1 MSFRRTLTNRPTNI
15 LPNTL
20 VTPLASGNNATP
32 NHADEMLSPL
42 LQEIPGGIDANNQQD
57 TSDNDIDNIQEVF
70 INDMNSIEE
79 NQT

>member
-15 LPNTL
+15 LPNTV
-20 VTPLASGNNATP
+20 VTPLASGNNAIP
-32 NHADEMLSPL
+32 NHEDEMLSPL
-42 LQEIPGGIDANNQQD
+42 LQEIPGGTDANNQQD